1 MNSTE
6 PWLLKATTSGLQA
19 TAEEADAFPRESR
32 EDAGVTCAA
41 GPSGQTTLKLF
52 VCPVF
57 LAASAAGVC

>member
-41 GPSGQTTLKLF
+41 GPSGQTT
-52 VCPVF
+52 
-57 LAASAAGVC
+57 